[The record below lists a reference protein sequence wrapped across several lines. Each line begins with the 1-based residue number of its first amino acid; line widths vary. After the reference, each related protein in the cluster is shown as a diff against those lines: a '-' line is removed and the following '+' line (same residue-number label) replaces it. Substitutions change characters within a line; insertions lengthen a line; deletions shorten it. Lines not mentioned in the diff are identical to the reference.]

1 MAGCRIFN
9 RPLVKEASA
18 QPDKGHAGMTIG
30 LAQFRDLKQ
39 LTLPRLIILTF
50 VGDPGAVP
58 INRPLK

>member
-1 MAGCRIFN
+1 
-9 RPLVKEASA
+9 LVKEASA

-39 LTLPRLIILTF
+39 LTLPRLIILPF